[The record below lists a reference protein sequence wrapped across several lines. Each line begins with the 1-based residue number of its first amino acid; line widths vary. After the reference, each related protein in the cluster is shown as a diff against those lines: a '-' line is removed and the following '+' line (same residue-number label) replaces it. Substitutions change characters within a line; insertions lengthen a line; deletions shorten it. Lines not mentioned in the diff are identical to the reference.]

1 MCLVVV
7 YQAAARL
14 GSVARWA
21 MKAIKAVDSQLVI
34 AKAELQ
40 DKEPTFMELAKKK
53 QVRHIVLQDS
63 PSVVQVIATFEKVG
77 DTIDRQKKLFKL

>member
-21 MKAIKAVDSQLVI
+21 TRAIKAVDRQLVM
-34 AKAELQ
+34 AKTELQ
-40 DKEPTFMELAKKK
+40 DREPTFMELAKKT
-53 QVRHIVLQDS
+53 QVRHIVFQDI
-63 PSVVQVIATFEKVG
+63 PSVVQVIVTFGKVG
-77 DTIDRQKKLFKL
+77 GTIDCQKKLGKL

>member
-21 MKAIKAVDSQLVI
+21 TRAIKAVDRQLVM
-34 AKAELQ
+34 AKTELQ
-40 DKEPTFMELAKKK
+40 DREPTFMELAKKT
-53 QVRHIVLQDS
+53 QVRHIVLQDI
-63 PSVVQVIATFEKVG
+63 PSVVQVIATFGKVG
-77 DTIDRQKKLFKL
+77 DTIDCQKKLGKL

>member
-14 GSVARWA
+14 GSVARWV
-21 MKAIKAVDSQLVI
+21 MKVIKAVDSKLVL

-40 DKEPTFMELAKKK
+40 DRELTFMELAKKT
-53 QVRHIVLQDS
+53 QVRHIVLQDI
-63 PSVVQVIATFEKVG
+63 PSVVQVIATFGKVG
-77 DTIDRQKKLFKL
+77 DTIDCQKKLGKL